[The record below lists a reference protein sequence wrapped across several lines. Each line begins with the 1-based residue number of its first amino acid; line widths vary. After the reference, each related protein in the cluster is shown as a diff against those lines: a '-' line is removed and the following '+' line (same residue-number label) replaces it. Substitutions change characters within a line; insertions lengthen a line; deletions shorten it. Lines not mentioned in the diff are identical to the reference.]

1 MHITQGLLQSEV
13 EGVDNES
20 VGFYGRCVLHAT
32 YPTTGCACD
41 PINSEI
47 GCHGEKEFACART
60 EVFCQLIE
68 VFFLRFFCF
77 CFIWERNRGVFFFF
91 FGGGGGFG
99 GAFCSLRT

>member
-32 YPTTGCACD
+32 YPATESACD

-47 GCHGEKEFACART
+47 GCQGGKEFACART

-68 VFFLRFFCF
+68 VFFLRV
-77 CFIWERNRGVFFFF
+77 WGGR
-91 FGGGGGFG
+91 GGGGVS
-99 GAFCSLRT
+99 ALWRPEPYI